1 MSDSVRPHRRQ
12 PTSLRHPWDSPGKN
26 IGVGCHFLLQ
36 CKKVKTESDA
46 AQSCPT
52 LNDPMNAAHQ
62 APPSMGFSWQEY
74 WSRVPLPSQATSYCV
89 VYLLKLSQSLSPHLI
104 NQDNNTHGLMK
115 MRLYRAC
122 KRAWLIVVEG
132 LVAQSYLNLCDHCP
146 PTPWTAARQAPLDY
160 GVLRQEY

>member
-1 MSDSVRPHRRQ
+1 MKLLSHVRLLA
-12 PTSLRHPWDSPGKN
+12 TPW
-26 IGVGCHFLLQ
+26 
-36 CKKVKTESDA
+36 T
-46 AQSCPT
+46 
-52 LNDPMNAAHQ
+52 AAHQ

-89 VYLLKLSQSLSPHLI
+89 VHLLKLSESFSPHLI

-115 MRLYRAC
+115 IRLYRAC
-122 KRAWLIVVEG
+122 KRAWLIVVKG

-160 GVLRQEY
+160 GVLQARILKWVAILFSRDLLESGIKPRSPALQAGSLPHEPPGQPL